1 MPSNAILEAKQK
13 IVAELVEKF
22 NASNAG
28 VIVEYKGITVDADTK
43 LRRELREAGVEY
55 RVVKNTLLKRAAQEA
70 NLTGFEDV
78 LEGTTAIAFDPE
90 YTNAARIIND
100 YIEKSKSKTYKIKAG
115 FAEGKALNPEEV
127 VALAKLPSREVLVAQ
142 VLGGLNAP
150 ISGFVGVCSGLQRS
164 LVVALNAIAE
174 KQSA

>member
-1 MPSNAILEAKQK
+1 MPSNAILERKQQ
-13 IVAELVEKF
+13 IVAELTDKLA
-22 NASNAG
+22 ASVAG

-43 LRRELREAGVEY
+43 LRKELREAGVDY
-55 RVVKNTLLKRAAQEA
+55 RVVKNTLLKRAAG
-70 NLTGFEDV
+70 NVGLDGFDDV
-78 LEGTTAIAFDPE
+78 LEGTTAIAIGGDH
-90 YTNAARIIND
+90 TSAAKIIND

-115 FAEGKALNPEEV
+115 YVEGKAISKQEV
-127 VALAKLPSREVLVAQ
+127 VALAKLPSKEVLVAQ

-150 ISGFVGVCSGLQRS
+150 ITGLAAVCSGLQRG

>member
-1 MPSNAILEAKQK
+1 MPSNAVLEQKKQL
-13 IVAELVEKF
+13 VADLVEKF
-22 NASNAG
+22 NNSNAG
-28 VIVEYKGITVDADTK
+28 VIVEYKGITVEADTK
-43 LRRELREAGVEY
+43 LRKELREAGVDY
-55 RVVKNTLLKRAAQEA
+55 RVVKNTLLGRAAKEA
-70 NLTGFEDV
+70 GIEGFEHV
-78 LEGTTAIAFDPE
+78 LEGATAIAFDPE

-100 YIEKSKSKTYKIKAG
+100 YIEKSKTKTYKIKAG
-115 FAEGKALNPEEV
+115 FAEGNALDADQV
-127 VALAKLPSREVLVAQ
+127 VELAKLPSREVLVAQ